1 MAYAVN
7 SGLRADDPTQGVRL
21 PKAKAGSIHTWT
33 EDEIVQFEAAHPIGA
48 KARLAQA
55 LLLYTG
61 QRRGDVVRM
70 GRQHIRDGV
79 LSIRQEKTSNLVE
92 IPVHPA
98 LATIIAQTPIAGQLT
113 FLTSVTGAA
122 FSSASF
128 GNVFRDW
135 CNEADLP
142 KRCSSRGLRK
152 QRAGG
157 WRRPDV
163 REHEIAS
170 ISGHESLAEVR
181 DTPAP
186 PTALSWRYPRWR
198 PSRRPSRSAAQS
210 QRRRSLIAAIF

>member
-1 MAYAVN
+1 MSFAVN
-7 SGLRADDPTQGVRL
+7 SGLLPDDPTQGVKL
-21 PKAKAGSIHTWT
+21 PKAKAGTIHTWT
-33 EDEIVQFEAAHPIGA
+33 EAEIKQFEAAHPVGT
-48 KARLAQA
+48 KARLAMA
-55 LLLYTG
+55 LLLFTG

-79 LSIRQEKTSNLVE
+79 LSIRQEKTGNLLE

-98 LATIIAQTPIAGQLT
+98 LELIMAQTPIVGQLA

-142 KRCSSRGLRK
+142 RRCSSHGLRK
-152 QRAGG
+152 AACRRLAEAGCS
-157 WRRPDV
+157 
-163 REHEIAS
+163 EHEIAS

-181 DTPAP
+181 
-186 PTALSWRYPRWR
+186 RYTRAADR
-198 PSRRPSRSAAQS
+198 VKLAQS
-210 QRRRSLIAAIF
+210 AMATVTAAFPERG